1 MVTKKD
7 LQDFELSLEEFF
19 EYIVESKNIG
29 AHNQA
34 CFLFSLMS
42 EDQQR
47 QFFEYVDVTY
57 FYEVDNDDFVS
68 EFINFKNYFTL

>member
-7 LQDFELSLEEFF
+7 LQDFNLSLEEFF

-42 EDQQR
+42 EEQQR
-47 QFFEYVDVTY
+47 QFFDYVDVTY
-57 FYEVDNDDFVS
+57 FYEVDQDEMVS
-68 EFINFKNYFTL
+68 EFTNFKNYFTI